1 LPPLERSEAA
11 APAAPARSPGLDS
24 GRRTLG
30 YSVEFG

>member
-1 LPPLERSEAA
+1 LPPLERTEAA
-11 APAAPARSPGLDS
+11 APAAARSPGLDS